1 MVPIVRGQAEQL
13 VPYGPSYGLCH
24 GNSIRHAL
32 GAEAGHAS
40 CRGDGVLP
48 LSGCFGLENPQGG
61 SGDEV
66 ALKVESVVNRAV
78 HAEKAL
84 GGSS

>member
-40 CRGDGVLP
+40 CRRHRISP
-48 LSGCFGLENPQGG
+48 LCSSFGTEDPEGG